1 MLRIGGAFG
10 LAFALVIAVFA
21 ALAVGHG
28 DDRPLG
34 NGDLV
39 WQDQP
44 HVYRNP
50 RLPHDRVLRGV
61 IRNASVRIIMLS
73 ARDLGVSTA
82 GGAKMESATVF
93 APTFI
98 RGVVPQNRSDA
109 PPESEQLRVGLRA
122 RLEPG
127 KAVPITVSWREH
139 GEGAAIVDYGSG
151 SLPVPNRG

>member
-10 LAFALVIAVFA
+10 LALALVIAVFA

-28 DDRPLG
+28 DDRQLG

-61 IRNASVRIIMLS
+61 ISAFTCSLIIASTSSKL
-73 ARDLGVSTA
+73 
-82 GGAKMESATVF
+82 
-93 APTFI
+93 
-98 RGVVPQNRSDA
+98 
-109 PPESEQLRVGLRA
+109 
-122 RLEPG
+122 
-127 KAVPITVSWREH
+127 
-139 GEGAAIVDYGSG
+139 
-151 SLPVPNRG
+151 